1 METTSFML
9 RISDELN
16 NKLIEIA
23 KSEGRSKN
31 KQIEYILKKYVE
43 SYQENNGKININQ
56 NNNNNAVVKIKGK

>member
-1 METTSFML
+1 ML

-16 NKLIEIA
+16 NKLVEIA

-31 KQIEYILKKYVE
+31 KHIEYILKKYVE

>member
-16 NKLIEIA
+16 NKLVEIA
-23 KSEGRSKN
+23 KGEGRSTN

-43 SYQENNGKININQ
+43 RYQENNGKININQ

>member
-16 NKLIEIA
+16 NKLVEIA
-23 KSEGRSKN
+23 KSEVRSKN

>member
-16 NKLIEIA
+16 NKLVEIA
-23 KSEGRSKN
+23 KNEGRSKN

>member
-16 NKLIEIA
+16 NKLVEIA
-23 KSEGRSKN
+23 KIEGRSKN
-31 KQIEYILKKYVE
+31 KQIEYILKKYVD

>member
-16 NKLIEIA
+16 NKLVEIA

-31 KQIEYILKKYVE
+31 
-43 SYQENNGKININQ
+43 N
-56 NNNNNAVVKIKGK
+56 